1 MRFGCHLSIKD
12 GYLGA
17 AKKAY
22 GMQAT
27 AFQYFP
33 KNPRSLSIKDF
44 DKEDAANCKA
54 FGEEMGIL
62 SVSHTP
68 YPTSITPHDAE
79 MRNQV
84 VQSLLN
90 DMEIAE
96 ACGSIGVVVHF
107 GKHLAKTTLLESY
120 QLMIEVLN
128 EILGQWEGQTKLLL
142 ENSAGMPGAI
152 GTTFEELVQIR
163 KLCNEP
169 EKIGFCLDTCHVF
182 SCGLW
187 NGDNWTEVA
196 DKATELGFFENL
208 EVVHFN
214 NSKYPSGEGKDRHAP
229 IFGTGHIKVNQF
241 EQMLETPVIK
251 QIPLILETPKEEIP
265 HEKEIA
271 LLIDRWGDLG
281 V

>member
-12 GYLGA
+12 GFLGA

-22 GMQAT
+22 GMQAA

-33 KNPRSLSIKDF
+33 KNPRSLSIKEF
-44 DKEDAANCKA
+44 DKEDAARCKV
-54 FGEEMGIL
+54 FCEETGVV

-79 MRNQV
+79 LRSQV
-84 VQSLLN
+84 VRSLLN
-90 DMEIAE
+90 DLEIAE

-107 GKHLAKTTLLESY
+107 GKHLPKTTLLESY

-128 EILGQWEGQTKLLL
+128 EVLGEWEGEAKVLL
-142 ENSAGMPGAI
+142 ENSAGVPGAI
-152 GTTFEELVQIR
+152 GTTLEELVQIR
-163 KLCNEP
+163 KLCNES
-169 EKIGFCLDTCHVF
+169 EKVGFCFDTCHAF

-196 DKATELGFFENL
+196 EKATELGYFEEL
-208 EVVHFN
+208 KVIHFN

-229 IFGTGHIKVNQF
+229 IFGPGHIKVTQF
-241 EQMLETPVIK
+241 DQMLETPALK
-251 QIPLILETPKEEIP
+251 RIPFILETPKEEIP
-265 HEKEIA
+265 HEKEI
-271 LLIDRWGDLG
+271 LLLRGRWG
-281 V
+281 